1 MSPRDG
7 TVAGL
12 ILAAG
17 RSLRLGRPKQTL
29 AFGNGTLLDHA
40 VAQAES
46 VDELTKVIVVLPPGD
61 GVPAPLVTRSR
72 VVRVEHEGACSSS
85 LHAGLRALP
94 DAVDAIAILPADQ
107 PGVSATLISL
117 AVRSWLRS
125 RPAGLTLSYRGEPGH
140 PLVFAATLRDALGTL
155 HGDKAM
161 WHLLENLGDAV
172 ERIPVD
178 VPCPQDIDTLED
190 YRSVLALAGHEG

>member
-1 MSPRDG
+1 MGNALFIVGRDSAEAMLVVG
-7 TVAGL
+7 LARKAADDVAGERDVPGKRRDPPL
-12 ILAAG
+12 IL
-17 RSLRLGRPKQTL
+17 
-29 AFGNGTLLDHA
+29 
-40 VAQAES
+40 
-46 VDELTKVIVVLPPGD
+46 GD